1 MEGKQIDKQVEGLQQ
16 LADTLDSTWRVPG
29 TPVRFGMDA
38 LVGLIPG
45 IGDALSGLFSI
56 WIVLK
61 SWRLGVSFATLVRM
75 LVNVGVDVLV
85 GALLGD
91 LVGEVEELA
100 QLVAEMHL
108 AAGAFHFGQAVDR
121 VTELRAQQVHVGA
134 GLGQQ
139 ATNGAALLIKQRNHD
154 VRRLDELVV
163 LANSQ
168 GLRIGQ
174 RELKFASQFVQAH
187 GDLSTM
193 SKN

>member
-85 GALLGD
+85 GALPLLGD
-91 LVGEVEELA
+91 LLDVFVKTNQANVRLLRHDLTSQGKLSA
-100 QLVAEMHL
+100 H
-108 AAGAFHFGQAVDR
+108 AAGAEAPV
-121 VTELRAQQVHVGA
+121 
-134 GLGQQ
+134 
-139 ATNGAALLIKQRNHD
+139 AAPE
-154 VRRLDELVV
+154 VRL
-163 LANSQ
+163 S
-168 GLRIGQ
+168 
-174 RELKFASQFVQAH
+174 KPAS
-187 GDLSTM
+187 STLEA
-193 SKN
+193 